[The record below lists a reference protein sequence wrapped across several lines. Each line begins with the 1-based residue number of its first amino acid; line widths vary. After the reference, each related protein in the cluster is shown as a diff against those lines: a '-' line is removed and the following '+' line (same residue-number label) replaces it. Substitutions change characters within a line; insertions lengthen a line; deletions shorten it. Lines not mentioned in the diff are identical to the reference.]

1 MVNHTQI
8 ERDLKALLDHSEI
21 KLYEPLKKYTYTRT
35 GGPADIHI
43 TVHDIEDASRVLE
56 YSHEN
61 DIPVTYLGNGSNII
75 IRDGGIRGIVLNLLE
90 LDDLSESDN
99 IITAGS
105 GRAIIDVSNYARDL
119 SLSGLEFACGIPGSV
134 GGAVY
139 MNAGAYGGEIKDCL
153 LEVTVL
159 DETGKKIV
167 LSNADLGLDYRKSIV
182 QENGYVVVEAKFELE
197 PGDIADIE
205 SSMADL
211 TERRETK
218 QPLEFPSC
226 GSVFQ
231 RPPGNFAGKLI
242 QEAGLQGY
250 RIGGVEVSRKHAG
263 FMVNVDHGTAGDYE
277 ALIEH
282 VQNTVNRQFGVELN
296 REVRI
301 IGDPLYRNSGNHI

>member
-1 MVNHTQI
+1 MNHTRI
-8 ERDLKALLDHSEI
+8 EQDLKALLAHSEI
-21 KLYEPLKKYTYTRT
+21 KFYEPLKKYTYTRT

-43 TVHDIEDASRVLE
+43 TVHDIEDASRVLQ
-56 YSHEN
+56 YSYTHN
-61 DIPVTYLGNGSNII
+61 IPVTYLGNGSNII

-90 LDDLSESDN
+90 LNDLHEKDN

-105 GRAIIDVSNYARDL
+105 GCAIIDVSNYARDL

-139 MNAGAYGGEIKDCL
+139 MNAGAYGGEVKDCL

-159 DETGKKIV
+159 DETGKKII
-167 LSNADLGLDYRKSIV
+167 LSNADLGLDYRKSVV
-182 QENGYVVVEAKFELE
+182 QDNGYVVIEAKFKLE
-197 PGDIADIE
+197 PAELADIE
-205 SSMADL
+205 ESMADL

-282 VQNTVNRQFGVELN
+282 VQDIVHHKFGVQLN

-301 IGDPLYRNSGNHI
+301 IGEPLY